1 MKPGL
6 FSRVFTPRRL
16 GLLFLAASLAL
27 SLGNVLRFII
37 AYSLPMNDAL
47 WRWQECAYVLR
58 GVNPFDVMGGAEPAN
73 PFLGALSASGGTVP
87 WAYVLGNVINPGWCS
102 FATVRVYLLALY
114 ALLPVLCAMCV
125 YAYLLD
131 HGYTASR
138 GKALAASLLV
148 FAPSLWANAVFFGN
162 QSGIICCLIIL
173 SLFLLEDHELL
184 AGVLLAIAMCKP
196 QIAAVFFLPLLVK
209 RKWKAIL
216 LAAAI
221 VLAGW
226 AAAIGLT
233 HTAPLEML
241 LQMLTQGLGYTNSYY
256 SYFGLF
262 NILLQFGVPS
272 RVVLV
277 LDILLGVGLFALL
290 ARIMFREGLDDDWL
304 AWYGLISVIST
315 CWFYKQSHDYVI
327 LSLACIAIFCCLRR
341 VPVHLYACMFI
352 VNGQLLSQGIP
363 MAAGRLWGMDKAQ
376 SYPWGKLLESLLI
389 LYLIPYILQAARDH
403 KQQQREEGQ
412 WSTTKS
418 S

>member
-1 MKPGL
+1 MKPHT
-6 FSRVFTPRRL
+6 FSSVLTPRRL
-16 GLLFLAASLAL
+16 GLMFVAASLAL
-27 SLGNVLRFII
+27 SAGNVLRFIVS
-37 AYSLPMNDAL
+37 YSLPMSDAL

-58 GVNPFDVMGGAEPAN
+58 GVNPFDVMSGAAEAD
-73 PFLGALSASGGTVP
+73 PFVGPLSASGGTVP
-87 WAYVLGNVINPGWCS
+87 WAYVLGNVLNPGWCS
-102 FATVRVYLLALY
+102 FATVRVYLLSLY

-131 HGYTASR
+131 HGYTADR
-138 GKALAASLLV
+138 ERALAASLLV

-162 QSGIICCLIIL
+162 QSGIVCCLIIL
-173 SLFLLEDHELL
+173 SLFLLEDHEPL
-184 AGVLLAIAMCKP
+184 AGVLLAVAMCKP

-209 RKWKAIL
+209 RKWKAIFT
-216 LAAAI
+216 AAAI

-226 AAAIGLT
+226 AAAVWLT
-233 HTAPLEML
+233 HTGPLEML

-262 NILLQFGVPS
+262 NILLQFGVSS

-277 LDILLGVGLFALL
+277 LDILLGLGLFALL
-290 ARIMFREGLDDDWL
+290 ARIMFREGLDGDWL
-304 AWYGLISVIST
+304 AWYALISVIST

-327 LSLACIAIFCCLRR
+327 LSLACIVIFCCLRR
-341 VPVHLYACMFI
+341 VPLPLYAAMFI
-352 VNGQLLSQGIP
+352 INGQLLSQGIP
-363 MAAGRLWGMDKAQ
+363 MLAGRLWGMDKAQ

-389 LYLIPYILQAARDH
+389 LSLIPFILRAARDH
-403 KQQQREEGQ
+403 QQLRREEGQ